1 MPPVSR
7 CARPARWLL
16 ALALVLSLPPAASRA
31 IVCTQ
36 ILSPTCGTIITDPV
50 CIVTVKVCPVIGSV
64 EFRARYAL
72 PDGRTVDTVVATL
85 TARPFTLRWDLRDV
99 PNQLYTG
106 VAISAVGQGRGGQRA
121 SARVEGVFF
130 AHRTVSVPS
139 ASVSNKRE
147 ALGAEGRT
155 AMTLAGGNPQQ
166 SAVARAYWDQMG
178 LVFEVAVK
186 DTLFNANQPREVLS
200 RAGVEIL
207 LDPTP
212 AAKPYPTEATLSL
225 SIPLSGAA
233 LRRQFVPAC
242 SDSGTYSVGA
252 RTFDYPHLH
261 SVRAV
266 DGKGWKALC
275 VVPPAFFN
283 NALTARCNIIVRTP
297 TPEGQLVTLAWAG
310 TGPGDHYA
318 PLVWG
323 GLTLGQQPIL
333 YNPVGRWLIA
343 FLSGLGGTVAG
354 FLLLLLAL
362 ALRRTMQGMG
372 RAEKSRELLE
382 KVKAYAEQKVLDKG
396 TKTDDAALEFMC
408 DAGQIDRLFRKYTGE
423 TYATYLMGLRVEVA
437 KERLRSSN
445 ATEASVAELSGF
457 RSVEEMERAF
467 VKNTGTTPYKYRL
480 EQQVT

>member
-1 MPPVSR
+1 V
-7 CARPARWLL
+7 L
-16 ALALVLSLPPAASRA
+16 ALLLVVSLPPATSWAV
-31 IVCTQ
+31 VCTQ
-36 ILSPTCGTIITDPV
+36 ILSPTCGSIISDPV
-50 CIVTVKVCPVIGSV
+50 CTVTVKVCPVISSV
-64 EFRARYAL
+64 EFRVRYAL
-72 PDGRTVDTVVATL
+72 PEGRTVDSVVATL
-85 TARPFTLRWDLRDV
+85 WERPFTLRWNLRDV
-99 PNQLYTG
+99 PNQLFTG
-106 VAISAVGQGRGGQRA
+106 ATIAAVGQGRGGQRA

-130 AHRTVSVPS
+130 THHTVSAPS
-139 ASVSNKRE
+139 ASVSSKGD

-155 AMTLAGGNPQQ
+155 AMTLAGADPQR

-178 LVFEVAVK
+178 LVFEVTVR
-186 DTLFNANQPREVLS
+186 DTLFRSSQPRDVLS

-207 LDPTP
+207 LDPTSV
-212 AAKPYPTEATLSL
+212 AKPYPTEAALSL

-242 SDSGTYSVGA
+242 SDSGIYSVGA

-261 SVRAV
+261 SIRTT

-275 VVPPAFFN
+275 VVPPALFN
-283 NALTARCNIIVRTP
+283 NALTVRCNIIVHTP

-310 TGPGDHYA
+310 VGPNEQYA

-323 GLTLGQQPIL
+323 SLTLGQQPIL

-343 FLSGLGGTVAG
+343 FLSGLGGTVVV
-354 FLLLLLAL
+354 FLIILLAL
-362 ALRRTMQGMG
+362 AVGRAVRGMG
-372 RAEKSRELLE
+372 RAEKSHELLE
-382 KVKAYAEQKVLDKG
+382 KVKAYAEQKVLDKS
-396 TKTDDAALEFMC
+396 TKAEDAAMEFTC
-408 DAGQIDRLFRKYTGE
+408 EAGQIERLFRKYTGE
-423 TYATYLMGLRVEVA
+423 TYGTYLMSLRVEVA